1 MGIKSNVFL
10 GKLYGFLI
18 NQKNQGVYIIRFF
31 NAAGS
36 SYFRL
41 PANKQHWTNE
51 YLENERHYAKD
62 RVLTDEIKASFPNPI
77 NLEELTQFISD
88 NLDTS
93 RLTSC
98 MVEFGIPTGVDADI
112 KKFAKA
118 LSVQFGHFVISA
130 ESDVS
135 NDVWQIYQ
143 SLLNGEDVN
152 PRDMR
157 GPRYFGDAA
166 VVFLESKQIA
176 ANCYERLHYVW
187 SIQNRGNQEWHGR
200 KLVLVN
206 ADEIYPEIMQTVIPI
221 PDARPNETIKIATD
235 INAGGFE
242 GKFDC
247 KWEMQDADG
256 ENCFPNYTWDFNIQI
271 CVTFME
277 VDS

>member
-176 ANCYERLHYVW
+176 ASCYERLHYVW